1 MKVEGKQY
9 CDISKFSIREINK
22 NIAKDI
28 IVNNHYSGIWTKV
41 SYALGLFY
49 ISEDEHSFFSGV
61 NEQLVGV
68 ACYGD
73 PVGRNAGASIS
84 ELLPRDGVLE
94 LTRLFVF
101 DGYGSNIE
109 SWFVGQTFEWLRT
122 NVPRIKA
129 LISYS
134 DPNAGHLGTVYQAT
148 NWIYQGNKI
157 RWSDSWSFKWSEDD
171 EWHHSRTSYVKYGTN
186 DPKIIQ
192 TMVTSPFWIKR
203 EPRKHRYVYILTKD
217 KRERKALLKSL
228 KHEVFPY
235 PKVELDIIDEVHKME
250 PIDLVVSE

>member
-1 MKVEGKQY
+1 MAETKLIFGEWLPDQPGVTGAITDAKNCYPVANGYAPFRSEADYSDAAAQDLLITFGGK
-9 CDISKFSIREINK
+9 FGGE
-22 NIAKDI
+22 
-28 IVNNHYSGIWTKV
+28 V
-41 SYALGLFY
+41 ALF
-49 ISEDEHSFFSGV
+49 
-61 NEQLVGV
+61 
-68 ACYGD
+68 A
-73 PVGRNAGASIS
+73 AGATQ
-84 ELLPRDGVLE
+84 VYK
-94 LTRLFVF
+94 F
-101 DGYGSNIE
+101 DSSDASLDAATTTGYSTVE

-122 NVPRIKA
+122 NVSRIKA

-203 EPRKHRYVYILTKD
+203 EPRKHRYVYILM
-217 KRERKALLKSL
+217 L
-228 KHEVFPY
+228 
-235 PKVELDIIDEVHKME
+235 
-250 PIDLVVSE
+250 

>member
-1 MKVEGKQY
+1 MKVEGKEY
-9 CDISKFSIREINK
+9 CDTSKLIVRAVNK
-22 NIAKDI
+22 SVAKDI

-49 ISEDEHSFFSGV
+49 QSADEHRFFSGV
-61 NEQLVGV
+61 NEKLIGV

-73 PVGRNAGASIS
+73 PIGRNTGASIS
-84 ELLPRDGVLE
+84 DMLERDTVLE

-109 SWFVGQTFEWLRT
+109 SWFVGQTFQWLRENT
-122 NVPRIKA
+122 PKIKA

-134 DPNAGHLGTVYQAT
+134 DPKVGHKGTIYQAT

-157 RWSDSWSFKWSEDD
+157 RWSDSWSFKWSEID
-171 EWHHSRTSYVKYGTN
+171 EWQHGRTIFPYYGTN
-186 DPKIIQ
+186 DPKKIQ

-203 EPRKHRYVYILTKD
+203 EPQKHRYVYFLTKD
-217 KRERKALLKSL
+217 KKLKKELIKSL
-228 KHEVFPY
+228 KHEIFPY
-235 PKVELDIIDEVHKME
+235 PKVGEEHIDEIYKLE
-250 PIDLVVSE
+250 PIERS

>member
-1 MKVEGKQY
+1 MKVEGKDY
-9 CDISKFSIREINK
+9 CDVSKLSIRLINK

-49 ISEDEHSFFSGV
+49 QSEDEHQFFSGV
-61 NEQLVGV
+61 NEQLIGV
-68 ACYGD
+68 ICYGD
-73 PVGRNAGASIS
+73 PIGRNAGASIS
-84 ELLPRDGVLE
+84 DLLGRTEVLE

-109 SWFVGQTFEWLRT
+109 SWFVGQSFQWLRE
-122 NVPRIKA
+122 NAPHIKA

-134 DPNAGHLGTVYQAT
+134 DPKVGHKGTVYQAT

-157 RWSDSWSFKWSEDD
+157 RWSDSWSFKWFEDD

-192 TMVTSPFWIKR
+192 TMVMTPFWIKR
-203 EPRKHRYVYILTKD
+203 EPRKHRYVYILIKD
-217 KRERKALLKSL
+217 KKERKALINSL

-235 PKVELDIIDEVHKME
+235 PKEGEDFDEEVFKLE
-250 PIDLVVSE
+250 PINLEISN

>member
-1 MKVEGKQY
+1 MKIEGKQY

-109 SWFVGQTFEWLRT
+109 SWFVGQSFEWLRT

-157 RWSDSWSFKWSEDD
+157 R
-171 EWHHSRTSYVKYGTN
+171 
-186 DPKIIQ
+186 
-192 TMVTSPFWIKR
+192 
-203 EPRKHRYVYILTKD
+203 
-217 KRERKALLKSL
+217 
-228 KHEVFPY
+228 
-235 PKVELDIIDEVHKME
+235 
-250 PIDLVVSE
+250 